1 MLSKEKVGHYNGGP
15 SNNGS
20 KVGGSSASQI
30 LASSIEAAHENGEL
44 FSLAAHLK
52 SLMEEY
58 QVVDGPHTTVELEV
72 LIALAA
78 RAMVSP

>member
-1 MLSKEKVGHYNGGP
+1 MSKEKVEHYTGGP
-15 SNNGS
+15 NNNGS
-20 KVGGSSASQI
+20 KVGGSSAGQI

-52 SLMEEY
+52 SLMEEHR
-58 QVVDGPHTTVELEV
+58 VVDGPHTTVELEV

-78 RAMVSP
+78 RAMVSA

>member
-1 MLSKEKVGHYNGGP
+1 MNKVKVEHFNGGP

-20 KVGGSSASQI
+20 KVGGSSAGQI

-44 FSLAAHLK
+44 FSLATHLK
-52 SLMEEY
+52 SLMKEHR
-58 QVVDGPHTTVELEV
+58 VVDGPHTAVELEV

-78 RAMVSP
+78 RAMVSA

>member
-1 MLSKEKVGHYNGGP
+1 MNKEKIEHFNGGP

-20 KVGGSSASQI
+20 KVGGNSAGQI

-44 FSLAAHLK
+44 FSLATHLK
-52 SLMEEY
+52 SLMEEHR
-58 QVVDGPHTTVELEV
+58 VVDGPHTAVELEV

-78 RAMVSP
+78 RAMVSV